1 MVQQLSKRLEA
12 VASFVTEGNR
22 VVDVGTDH
30 GYVPIYLVQTGKV
43 PYAIAMDINKGPLLH
58 ANDNIKRFG
67 LEKNIETRLSDGLS
81 AYNLQE
87 ADSVIIAGMGGG
99 LMIDILSDS
108 IDKWRDMEL
117 ILSPQSEIELVRRFL
132 CDNHMHIIKETM
144 LIDEGKY
151 YTIMKAVSGECQYN
165 NVEEYRYGKL
175 LLKEQNE
182 TLHKFLK
189 WELEKKEQ
197 IQAAISS
204 AGGGESAAKRLE
216 ALNSEK
222 EVINKALAYYS

>member
-1 MVQQLSKRLEA
+1 MQHLSKRLET

-58 ANDNIKRFG
+58 AKENIKKAG
-67 LEKNIETRLSDGLS
+67 LEKKIETRLSDGLY

-99 LMIDILSDS
+99 LIIDILSES
-108 IDKWRDMEL
+108 IDKWRGTEL

-132 CDNHMHIIKETM
+132 CDNHMKIIKETM
-144 LIDEGKY
+144 LIDDGKY
-151 YTIMKAVSGECQYN
+151 YTIMKAVSGSCKYES
-165 NVEEYRYGKL
+165 VEEYRYGKL
-175 LLKEQNE
+175 LLEEQNDI
-182 TLHKFLK
+182 LHRFLK
-189 WELEKKEQ
+189 RELDKKEQ

-204 AGGGESAAKRLE
+204 LGGGEATVKRLE
-216 ALNSEK
+216 ELKREK
-222 EVINKALAYYS
+222 DVISKALAYYS

>member
-1 MVQQLSKRLEA
+1 MVQLSKRLEV

-43 PYAIAMDINKGPLLH
+43 PRAIAMDINKGPLLH
-58 ANDNIKRFG
+58 ASENIRRFG
-67 LEKNIETRLSDGLS
+67 LEKNIETRLSNGLR

-99 LMIDILSDS
+99 LMIDILSES
-108 IDKWRDMEL
+108 IDKWSDMEL

-132 CDNHMHIIKETM
+132 CDNHMQIIKETM

-151 YTIMKAVSGECQYN
+151 YTIMKAVSGECQYES
-165 NVEEYRYGKL
+165 VEEYRYGKL

-182 TLHKFLK
+182 ILHKFLK

-197 IQAAISS
+197 IQACISS
-204 AGGGESAAKRLE
+204 AGGESAAKRLE
-216 ALNSEK
+216 ELNSEK
-222 EVINKALAYYS
+222 DVINKALAYYS